1 MIPATESRE
10 YYLVRNI
17 ENDVNRYFSA
27 NVFVSII
34 DNNNNTN
41 YLQIIAINDTNP
53 DNFRITLL
61 NISSDTVTWS
71 YGATIMIVGPQGIR
85 GLKGDKGDN
94 GADGAKGDK
103 GDSGAD
109 GANGA
114 DGAKGD
120 SGADGAKGD
129 KGDKGDNGADGA
141 KGDSGANGAN
151 GGLLIQSLG
160 SLSSATSGQLG
171 DVVLYNSE
179 LYICFGGGASPG
191 TYVWRQISLGSQI

>member
-1 MIPATESRE
+1 MGEPLTPAELTAKIAELNETKTSYIYVKRQIAAAKE
-10 YYLVRNI
+10 
-17 ENDVNRYFSA
+17 
-27 NVFVSII
+27 
-34 DNNNNTN
+34 
-41 YLQIIAINDTNP
+41 QIIADGLKGDSGADGADGADGLT
-53 DNFRITLL
+53 
-61 NISSDTVTWS
+61 
-71 YGATIMIVGPQGIR
+71 GATGAD

-120 SGADGAKGD
+120 SGANGADGAKGD
-129 KGDKGDNGADGA
+129 KGDNGANGA
-141 KGDSGANGAN
+141 KGDKGDSGAN

>member
-1 MIPATESRE
+1 MGEPLTPAELTAKIAELNETKTSYIYVKRQIAAAKE
-10 YYLVRNI
+10 
-17 ENDVNRYFSA
+17 
-27 NVFVSII
+27 
-34 DNNNNTN
+34 
-41 YLQIIAINDTNP
+41 QIIADGLKGDSGADGADGADGLT
-53 DNFRITLL
+53 
-61 NISSDTVTWS
+61 
-71 YGATIMIVGPQGIR
+71 GATGAD

-103 GDSGAD
+103 GDN
-109 GANGA
+109 GAN
-114 DGAKGD
+114 
-120 SGADGAKGD
+120 GAKGD
-129 KGDKGDNGADGA
+129 KGD
-141 KGDSGANGAN
+141 SGAN